1 MQYGTVDFYGSMEM
15 SDSPAF
21 AVAFNHVGIGVAD
34 VDAAIAWYCGVL
46 GMRLISGPVEVSNDR
61 QAENVLGSRFRRMH
75 QAHLSSIN
83 GIGIELFQSIEP
95 PHERREDAVEF
106 WKSGVFHICVTH
118 PNVEELA
125 DRIVASGGSR
135 LSAIWNERGGD
146 PSYRMCYCRDPFGTV
161 IEIYSHSYELL
172 QGHR

>member
-1 MQYGTVDFYGSMEM
+1 MNDR
-15 SDSPAF
+15 PAF

-34 VDAAIAWYCGVL
+34 IDAAIAWYCDIL

-61 QAENVLGSRFRRMH
+61 QAQNVLGSRFGKMR

-83 GIGIELFQSIEP
+83 GIGIEFFQSIEP
-95 PHERREDAVEF
+95 PFERRDDAVEF

-118 PNVEELA
+118 PDVEELA
-125 DRIVASGGSR
+125 DRIVASGGAL
-135 LSAIWNERGGD
+135 LSAVWDERGGD
-146 PSYRMCYCRDPFGTV
+146 PNYKMCYCRDPFGTV